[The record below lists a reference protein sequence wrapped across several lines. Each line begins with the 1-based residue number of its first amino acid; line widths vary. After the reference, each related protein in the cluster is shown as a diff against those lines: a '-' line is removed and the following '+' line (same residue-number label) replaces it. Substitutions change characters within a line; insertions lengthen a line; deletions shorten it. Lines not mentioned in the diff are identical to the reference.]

1 MIKVITLTGTLSN
14 TGKYGISAM
23 LGCNVTDQLLDQ
35 YSLTYTST
43 AEQTDLTTLLIWA
56 KKVYD
61 LDTGL

>member
-43 AEQTDLTTLLIWA
+43 AEQTDLATLLIWA

>member
-1 MIKVITLTGTLSN
+1 
-14 TGKYGISAM
+14 M

-35 YSLTYTST
+35 DGLTYTST
-43 AEQTDLTTLLIWA
+43 TEQTDLTTLLIWA